1 MIPFSLPHTSCF
13 VCLVCNVCA
22 ALIIRQFS
30 LLLALIIIFLVASSP
45 PVLSPCSTC
54 YPLFSQ
60 TLSSELAEARDDTK
74 KTQNDVLHAENVK
87 AGRDKYK
94 TLRQI
99 RQGNTKQRIDEF
111 ESMWEQHLRVTPLS
125 LTAAWFFFFFFNFKF
140 FFFMDNWRFRP
151 RKPIESPSTTP
162 QHPGCL
168 KKSSYPIL
176 PKSCSTSLSEFGFLP
191 DVELHTR
198 HSEQANY
205 RVGEIICTSYSNGGS
220 ETVKTK
226 NGSNWIFFFLILGKH
241 GHRAILLLLFFLLSL
256 ENFVCKALVWFYV
269 SS

>member
-1 MIPFSLPHTSCF
+1 M
-13 VCLVCNVCA
+13 
-22 ALIIRQFS
+22 
-30 LLLALIIIFLVASSP
+30 
-45 PVLSPCSTC
+45 
-54 YPLFSQ
+54 
-60 TLSSELAEARDDTK
+60 
-74 KTQNDVLHAENVK
+74 LHAENVK

-94 TLRQI
+94 TLQQI

-111 ESMWEQHLRVTPLS
+111 ECMWEQHLRVTPLS
-125 LTAAWFFFFFFNFKF
+125 LTAAWFFFFFF
-140 FFFMDNWRFRP
+140 FMDNWRFRP
-151 RKPIESPSTTP
+151 RKPIESPSTPP

-205 RVGEIICTSYSNGGS
+205 RVGEIISISYSNGGS

-226 NGSNWIFFFLILGKH
+226 NGSSWNFLFLFFFWVNM
-241 GHRAILLLLFFLLSL
+241 AIERFCCCCFFLLSL